1 MLIRT
6 RGYKML
12 VDKEPWVKLS
22 KQMLVEREPGVKPPE
37 KKISSRIDER
47 TDYFIRIVIQPN
59 IAILFLNISFQ
70 TKMSPNILLGKE

>member
-1 MLIRT
+1 
-6 RGYKML
+6 ML

-22 KQMLVEREPGVKPPE
+22 KQTLVEREPGVKPPE

-59 IAILFLNISFQ
+59 IVILFLNISFQ